1 MRFLVILIGI
11 ILLSLAVTSSSAVLQ
26 ELTYHGTLVSLDP
39 VNNSIEIN
47 ATAQFGCAFENGTTN
62 CTWNPVTPVRLNG
75 TAPDPAVFS
84 VFKPGDHVEAT
95 SIGGAGGKWIGIG
108 LIFPTPGIENWYA
121 TDVIGD
127 SAVITAPLVG
137 DYEVFYETFPDC
149 MACIGTVCTA
159 VTANVSITS
168 TGTTVFEKVL
178 KPGESFTYNGRNDNS
193 SVKVTFVHGQAS
205 SDSCPNSTPMAG
217 IQPIS
222 DFIIHA
228 SPPLAAPA
236 TSTTTTGPE
245 NGTPTPPT
253 TKAPLASLTIAG
265 ALCLAGIALVL
276 MSRR

>member
-1 MRFLVILIGI
+1 MRYVVILIGI
-11 ILLSLAVTSSSAVLQ
+11 ILLSLAVASSSAVLQ
-26 ELTYHGTLVSLDP
+26 ELTYHGTMASLDP
-39 VNNSIEIN
+39 VNNRFEIN
-47 ATAQFGCAFENGTTN
+47 ATAQFGCVFENGTVK
-62 CTWNPVTPVRLNG
+62 CSWDPITPVQLNG

-95 SIGGAGGKWIGIG
+95 SMGGAGGNWIGIG

-149 MACIGTVCTA
+149 SACNGTVCTA
-159 VTANVSITS
+159 ATANVTITS
-168 TGTTVFEKVL
+168 TGTMVYQTVL
-178 KPGESFTYNGRNDNS
+178 APGESFIFNGRNDNS

-205 SDSCPNSTPMAG
+205 SDSCPNSTPMTG

-228 SPPLAAPA
+228 TPPLAAPV
-236 TSTTTTGPE
+236 TSTTTGSE
-245 NGTPTPPT
+245 NGPPPT
-253 TKAPLASLTIAG
+253 TTIPLASLTVAG
-265 ALCLAGIALVL
+265 AFCLAGFAYV
-276 MSRR
+276 MVRRK

>member
-1 MRFLVILIGI
+1 MRFLVILISI
-11 ILLSLAVTSSSAVLQ
+11 ILLSLAVAPSSAVLQ
-26 ELTYHGTLVSLDP
+26 EITYHGTLVSLDP

-47 ATAQFGCAFENGTTN
+47 ATAQFGCIFENGTID

-84 VFKPGDHVEAT
+84 VFNPGDHVEAT
-95 SIGGAGGKWIGIG
+95 SMGGAGGNWIAIG

-121 TDVIGD
+121 TDIVGD

-149 MACIGTVCTA
+149 MACKGTVCTA
-159 VTANVSITS
+159 ATANVSITS
-168 TGTTVFEKVL
+168 TGTRVFGKVL

-228 SPPLAAPA
+228 TPPLAAPA
-236 TSTTTTGPE
+236 TPTTMTGSE
-245 NGTPTPPT
+245 TGTPPT
-253 TKAPLASLTIAG
+253 TKAPLSPLTVTG
-265 ALCLAGIALVL
+265 SLCLAGIAFVL